1 MTGECVANGKHGVR
15 LGVILV
21 EGDGLIEQTL
31 RDHVVVASHAP
42 EVGQSTHNQ
51 IPSTKTMWRFAF
63 SVKVLRGIH
72 LRLDRGDD
80 GLSDL
85 VLYCEDVGE
94 AAVVTVAPEL
104 AARRHVAELGSN
116 AHEVTAP
123 AHAALHHVIDA

>member
-1 MTGECVANGKHGVR
+1 
-15 LGVILV
+15 
-21 EGDGLIEQTL
+21 
-31 RDHVVVASHAP
+31 HVVVASQAP
-42 EVGQSTHNQ
+42 EMGQSTHNQ

-123 AHAALHHVIDA
+123 AHAALHHVIDAEFRSDLRHGERLALVGERRVARDDEEPANSR